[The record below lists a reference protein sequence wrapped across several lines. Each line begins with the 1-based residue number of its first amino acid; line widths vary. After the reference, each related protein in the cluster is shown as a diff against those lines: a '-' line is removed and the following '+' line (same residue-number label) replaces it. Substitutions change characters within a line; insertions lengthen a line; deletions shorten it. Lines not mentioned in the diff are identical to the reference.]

1 MPLPRRVVV
10 VGVTGSGKT
19 TLAQNLAELL
29 GLVHIELDAI
39 HWGPN
44 WTEAK
49 PKDMLAR
56 TSAALQAD
64 GWVVDGNYGTVRELV
79 WGQADTV
86 VWLNYS
92 LPVIL
97 GRLWRRTVRRTV
109 LREVLWNG
117 NVESFREQFLS
128 TQSLFVY
135 AVRGKVKHGRRYR
148 SLFQDPQYQHLQMIE
163 LRSPGQ
169 TRGWLAGLTD

>member
-1 MPLPRRVVV
+1 MPRRIAV
-10 VGVTGSGKT
+10 VGLTGSGKT

-39 HWGPN
+39 HWGPS
-44 WTEAK
+44 WTPAK
-49 PKDMLAR
+49 PEDFLAR
-56 TSAALQAD
+56 TSAVLQAD
-64 GWVVDGNYGTVRELV
+64 GWVVDGNYSAVRELV

-92 LPVIL
+92 FPVVM
-97 GRLWRRTVRRTV
+97 GRLLRRTIQRTV
-109 LREVLWNG
+109 HREVLWNG
-117 NVESFREQFLS
+117 NVESLREQFLS
-128 TQSLFVY
+128 TDSLFVW
-135 AVRGKVKHGRRYR
+135 AVRGKFKYGRRYR

-169 TRGWLAGLTD
+169 TRDWLAGLTD